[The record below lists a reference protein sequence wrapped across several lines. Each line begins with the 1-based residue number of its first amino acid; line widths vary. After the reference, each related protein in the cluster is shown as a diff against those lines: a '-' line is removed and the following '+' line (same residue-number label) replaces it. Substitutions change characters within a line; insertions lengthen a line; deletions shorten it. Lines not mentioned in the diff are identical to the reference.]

1 MSTKRLKSLR
11 SATQKKLT
19 ERLVEERKRAKL
31 TQEGL
36 ASIIGWPQSDISK
49 VETGERRLDV
59 IELIV
64 ISEAIGFDGSLLV
77 HELIETYRSS

>member
-11 SATQKKLT
+11 SATQKKLL
-19 ERLVEERKRAKL
+19 ERLVDERKRAKL

-36 ASIIGWPQSDISK
+36 ASMIGWPQSDISK

-59 IELIV
+59 IELIA
-64 ISEAIGFDGSLLV
+64 ISEAIGFDSSLLIQ
-77 HELIETYRSS
+77 ELTETYRSS